1 MVDTLKAIEDNSE
14 TIDNFRNRIT
24 ENSKKVLGLIS
35 ISESNNEPNIG
46 FMMINKDDR
55 QNVSDNCRYGVTTPF
70 GYRLKEVKP
79 GIYIMIQ
86 DNRIN

>member
-1 MVDTLKAIEDNSE
+1 MVDTLKVIEEKSE
-14 TIDNFRNRIT
+14 NINTFRNRIT

-35 ISESNNEPNIG
+35 ISESNDKSNMG

-55 QNVSDNCRYGVTTPF
+55 LDISEDCRYGVVTPI

-79 GIYIMIQ
+79 GVYVMIQ
-86 DNRIN
+86 DNRI